1 MTFQHGIGLEEVA
14 STATSLAI
22 VATGVIGL
30 VVTGPAA
37 DAATFPLNTRV
48 KIQSSGIVD
57 AIAKAG
63 ATGTIKNALQ
73 GIADQV
79 RTPIV
84 LVRVA
89 PGVAAGEVS
98 EQEATDNNVIAGLQ
112 LLLGA
117 EAQLGLKPRI
127 IGAPGLD
134 SEDVADEL
142 AAIGKKLRAFAYAF
156 CHGETV
162 AEKIAY
168 RASFDQRELMLI
180 APDFLSKSG
189 TQTVSSF
196 AIARALGLRARIDQE
211 QGWHKT
217 LSNVPVEG
225 VVGMT
230 EDVTFD
236 FQSVDTEA
244 NQLNEAGITT
254 IVSINGAL
262 RFWGNRTCAD
272 PATDAGK
279 DFVFESHTRTSQI
292 LADSVVYGSIWAVD
306 KPLTPG
312 LARDIVEYI
321 NEGFRK
327 LARPGPQQRIL
338 GALAWFD
345 PDYNPVDSL
354 KAGKLLIRF
363 KHTPIPPLENL
374 LFRQE
379 ITDEYLLDF
388 AELVALAA

>member
-1 MTFQHGIGLEEVA
+1 MTFQHGIGVTEA
-14 STATSLAI
+14 ATAARSAAI
-22 VATGVIGL
+22 VATAVIGL

-37 DAATFPLNTRV
+37 DAAAFPLNTRV

-63 ATGTIKNALQ
+63 ATGTIRNALTA
-73 GIADQV
+73 IADQV
-79 RTPIV
+79 RAPIV

-89 PGVAAGEVS
+89 PGIAAGEVS

-142 AAIGKKLRAFAYAF
+142 AEVGKKLRAFTYAF
-156 CHGETV
+156 CQGATL

-168 RASFDQRELMLI
+168 RESFDRRELMLI
-180 APDFLSKSG
+180 APNFLAKEG
-189 TQTVSSF
+189 PATVSSF
-196 AIARALGLRARIDQE
+196 AVARALGLRARIDQE

-230 EDVTFD
+230 EDVSFD
-236 FQSVDTEA
+236 FQSIDTEA

-254 IVSINGAL
+254 IVSINGRL
-262 RFWGNRTCAD
+262 RFWGNRTTAD
-272 PATDAGK
+272 PAGPDK
-279 DFVFESHTRTSQI
+279 DFVFEGATRTAQI
-292 LADSVVYGSIWAVD
+292 LADSIAMGMIWAID
-306 KPLTPG
+306 KPLNPG
-312 LARDIVEYI
+312 LARDIIEQI
-321 NEGFRK
+321 NETFRQLK
-327 LARPGPQQRIL
+327 RAGYIL
-338 GALAWFD
+338 GAEAWFD
-345 PDYNPVDSL
+345 PDMNPVDSL
-354 KAGKLLIRF
+354 KSGKLLVRYRY
-363 KHTPIPPLENL
+363 TPVPPLENL
-374 LFRQE
+374 LLRQE
-379 ITDEYLLDF
+379 ITDEYLADF
-388 AELVALAA
+388 AELVGLAA